1 MAPAPSPA
9 AIPLEWPH
17 EHLGSGAVVPTGK
30 LLTRKIPSTGEAL
43 PAIGLGT
50 SGPFEVTAEEAARA
64 PLREVLQG
72 FFLGGASLIDTSPM
86 YSTAE
91 AVLGDL
97 LTPAQQGKTFIATK
111 VWTPGSGGHG
121 EAKGIEQM
129 QRSMALLKHQRI
141 ELMQV
146 HNLVD
151 LDVHLKT
158 LRRWKAEGKIKYI
171 GVTHYT
177 TSSYP
182 DLIAII
188 QREKLTSCSSTTPWP
203 RARPRRSCC
212 RCARTRAW
220 RCSSTAPSK
229 TETCS
234 RAWRASPCHPWAAE
248 FDASSW
254 AQLFLKF
261 VLAHPAV
268 NLRDSGYRQDQE
280 PGRQSRRRH
289 GWPAR
294 RQTARAD
301 HRRDCVISPS
311 SDIERM
317 TVAPLA
323 TMAACVSPGA

>member
-1 MAPAPSPA
+1 MDRRKFLEMSGVA
-9 AIPLEWPH
+9 AVGGASGTIASAHPLEWPH
-17 EHLGSGAVVPTGK
+17 EHLASGAVVPTGK

-43 PAIGLGT
+43 PVIGLGT
-50 SGPFEVTAEEAARA
+50 SGPFEVSADESVRA

-72 FFLGGASLIDTSPM
+72 FFLGGATLIDTSPM

-97 LTPAQQGKTFIATK
+97 LTPAQQTKAFIATK

-129 QRSMALLKHQRI
+129 QRSMSLLKHQRI

-182 DLIAII
+182 DLINLI
-188 QREKLTSCSSTTPWP
+188 QRENIDFVQFNYSVTTREAEQKLLPLCADKGVAVLIN
-203 RARPRRSCC
+203 RAFEDGNLF
-212 RCARTRAW
+212 TRVQGKPVPA
-220 RCSSTAPSK
+220 
-229 TETCS
+229 
-234 RAWRASPCHPWAAE
+234 WAAE
-248 FDASSW
+248 FDAKSW
-254 AQLFLKF
+254 AQVFLKF
-261 VLAHPAV
+261 VIAHPAV
-268 NLRDSGYRQDQE
+268 
-280 PGRQSRRRH
+280 
-289 GWPAR
+289 
-294 RQTARAD
+294 T
-301 HRRDCVISPS
+301 CVIPATGK
-311 SDIERM
+311 IKN
-317 TVAPLA
+317 LA
-323 TMAACVSPGA
+323 DNLAAGMGKLPDAKQRAQIIAAVG